1 MNHGTPGE
9 REMQSQQQSQARAQ
23 RFYQR
28 QLRDRLSDKMVELI
42 RRQEIVFV
50 ATADARG
57 NCDCSPRFGTAGFV
71 LVLDDKSLAYPEYR
85 GNGVFASLGNIAENP
100 HIGLVFVD
108 FFDTTVGLHVNGIA
122 GSYQAKRIPPT
133 LASYLD
139 SESPTLDSAVECWV
153 VITIE
158 EAYIHCSKHVPLLEK
173 KDKRI
178 SWGTDDPL
186 AKSDDY
192 FQSIPK
198 PRYSD
203 RRSDARRPSR

>member
-9 REMQSQQQSQARAQ
+9 RDMQDRLESRARAQ
-23 RFYQR
+23 RFYER

-42 RRQEIVFV
+42 RRQKMVFV

-57 NCDCSPRFGTAGFV
+57 NCDCSPRFGRPGFV
-71 LVLDDKSLAYPEYR
+71 LVLDDKTLAYPEHR
-85 GNGVFASLGNIAENP
+85 GNGVFAGLGNIAENP
-100 HIGLVFVD
+100 HVGLVFVD

-122 GSYQAKRIPPT
+122 GSYRATELPPA

-139 SESPTLDSAVECWV
+139 GDSTPFDSAVECWV
-153 VITIE
+153 AITVD

-178 SWGTDDPL
+178 MWGTDDPA

-192 FQSIPK
+192 FQSSPK
-198 PRYSD
+198 PTTK
-203 RRSDARRPSR
+203 